1 MNSQVVKN
9 SGILLF
15 GKIIALVVAAI
26 ALLNSLTTFYLMLKD
41 GGEIAGYISLPISR
55 LLLITVLVLSF
66 YLAKTNSQFLLY
78 SSIYVAAYLFLAVMV
93 TFLISTYEEGFFWIV
108 RLVLGDPFREGFS
121 PESLR
126 SAFGLESWDSGLSGL
141 VWRLFNL
148 TSSLLFFSL
157 ITYIIF
163 TIYLLATMST
173 SSMPFS
179 GTHVSKGH
187 ASSEGQT
194 PVSISNAQQLQS
206 EIDDQARRLEQFGR
220 LYKEGLLTE
229 EEFEAKKR
237 EILGK

>member
-26 ALLNSLTTFYLMLKD
+26 ALSNSLTTFYLLLKD

-55 LLLITVLVLSF
+55 LLLMTILFLSF
-66 YLAKTNSQFLLY
+66 FLGKTNSQLLLY

-93 TFLISTYEEGFFWIV
+93 TFLISAYDGPFSIV
-108 RLVLGDPFREGFS
+108 RLVLGEPFREGFS

-126 SAFGLESWDSGLSGL
+126 IAFGLESWDSGLSGFVL
-141 VWRLFNL
+141 RIFNL

-157 ITYIIF
+157 ITYIII
-163 TIYLLATMST
+163 TIYLLATKST
-173 SSMPFS
+173 SSMS
-179 GTHVSKGH
+179 VTGTQYSKGNT
-187 ASSEGQT
+187 SSEKQT
-194 PVSISNAQQLQS
+194 PLSISNAQQLQS